1 MDVGVCV
8 GVGVQHMPTNAHSV
22 HAASFAPLWSRIS
35 VSLSAVEIGGITGS
49 APLATDGPAP
59 VATVPALLASAVAPV
74 APAPLIGEG
83 PMVGVAPVLGAF
95 PIIGAAPIMV
105 AFSVTEAAAVAG
117 GFACMPI
124 TQITRIIPKRG
135 SYLSIPDWC
144 RVLHTV

>member
-49 APLATDGPAP
+49 APLATAGPAP
-59 VATVPALLASAVAPV
+59 VATVPASLASAVAPV
-74 APAPLIGEG
+74 GPLIGEG

-105 AFSVTEAAAVAG
+105 AFSVTEAAAVVG

-124 TQITRIIPKRG
+124 TQITRIILKRG